1 MQKSYYPKAD
11 EINQEWVLVDAN
23 GQFLGRIAT
32 KIASL
37 LLGKHKPDFTP
48 GVQTGD
54 NVIVINASNIRVTG
68 KKLEE
73 KTYYHHTGHPGGIK
87 AITLLQQLE
96 KHPDRVIRAAV
107 WGMLPHNKV
116 GRQLVKNLRV
126 YGGAEHPHAA
136 QNPKTIS

>member
-1 MQKSYYPKAD
+1 VQKSFYPKAD

-23 GQFLGRIAT
+23 DQFLGRIAT

-54 NVIVINASNIRVTG
+54 YVIVINASNIRVTG
-68 KKLEE
+68 KKLDE
-73 KTYYHHTGHPGGIK
+73 KFYYHYSGFTSGMKSIS
-87 AITLLQQLE
+87 LRQQLE

-116 GRQLVKNLRV
+116 GRQLIKNLRV
-126 YGGAEHPHAA
+126 YGGAEHPHEA
-136 QNPKTIS
+136 QQPKTI